1 MFWTGYECHSN
12 RYSKDTAQ
20 NVYSA
25 TRFWS
30 QQCVVILFYHC
41 GTQWPFIIGVIK
53 IKYLPHLWK
62 KTLRHGSCYLILIQC
77 MKLQMTVRAEE
88 LLNIYSA
95 LQRTYSFFG
104 PQAYHEI
111 SLIIPPQHWPMNGNA
126 YQFQCTFTIP
136 NYYIHKPWKSSSVN
150 QIKIINAWTK

>member
-1 MFWTGYECHSN
+1 
-12 RYSKDTAQ
+12 
-20 NVYSA
+20 
-25 TRFWS
+25 
-30 QQCVVILFYHC
+30 
-41 GTQWPFIIGVIK
+41 
-53 IKYLPHLWK
+53 
-62 KTLRHGSCYLILIQC
+62 

-104 PQAYHEI
+104 SQAYHEI

-136 NYYIHKPWKSSSVN
+136 NYYIHKRGSVN
-150 QIKIINAWTK
+150 QIKILFTNAWTK